1 MAKQL
6 TVADVE
12 KGKEWEDR
20 YYSYKKL
27 TDLMNKECYFVI
39 ASHEEVKKARDEA
52 LFAMLTK
59 KA

>member
-6 TVADVE
+6 SVADVE
-12 KGKEWEDR
+12 KGKEWERR
-20 YYSYKKL
+20 YYSYKNL
-27 TDLMNKECYFVI
+27 TDLLNKPCHVVI
-39 ASHEEVKKARDEA
+39 SSHEEVKKARGEA

>member
-1 MAKQL
+1 MGKQL
-6 TVADVE
+6 SVADVE
-12 KGKEWEDR
+12 KANAWEDR

-27 TDLMNKECYFVI
+27 TDQLNKPCYVVI